1 MNPKK
6 HRFIT
11 ELSVSEQKQKKDEYQ
26 KALAVFGQAMKDFH
40 KGEMEKAAAG
50 LKSFIEK
57 YAEERE
63 LVDRARI
70 YIAIAT
76 KRPKKETVHL
86 KTFEDHFHYAVY
98 KINSGDL
105 DGALKLLEKA
115 LEFKTDEAK
124 VFYLI
129 SDVRCR
135 LGQADDCLD
144 SLKKAIQKDKHFAVL
159 AQNEADFAPLWEDK
173 RFKVITRLS

>member
-1 MNPKK
+1 MS
-6 HRFIT
+6 
-11 ELSVSEQKQKKDEYQ
+11 ELKQKKDEYQ
-26 KALAVFGQAMKDFH
+26 KALAAFGQAMKDFH

-50 LKSFIEK
+50 LKNFIEK
-57 YAEERE
+57 FSDERE

-70 YIAIAT
+70 YAAIAT
-76 KRPKKETVHL
+76 TRPKKETVQI
-86 KTFEDHFHYAVY
+86 KTLEDHFHYAVY
-98 KINSGDL
+98 KLNSGDL

-124 VFYLI
+124 VHYLI

-135 LGQADDCLD
+135 LGQAADCLD
-144 SLKKAIQKDKHFAVL
+144 SLKKAIQKDKLFAVL

-173 RFKVITRLS
+173 SFKIITRLA

>member
-1 MNPKK
+1 MS
-6 HRFIT
+6 
-11 ELSVSEQKQKKDEYQ
+11 ELKQKKDEYK
-26 KALAVFGQAMKDFH
+26 KALTAFGQAMKDFH

-50 LKSFIEK
+50 LKNFIEK
-57 YAEERE
+57 FADERE

-70 YIAIAT
+70 YAAIAT
-76 KRPKKETVHL
+76 KRPKKETVQI

-124 VFYLI
+124 VHYLI

-135 LGQADDCLD
+135 LGQADECLD
-144 SLKKAIQKDKHFAVL
+144 SLKKAILKDKLFAVL
-159 AQNEADFAPLWEDK
+159 AQNEADFAPIWEDK
-173 RFKVITRLS
+173 RFKLITRLA

>member
-1 MNPKK
+1 MKPKK

-26 KALAVFGQAMKDFH
+26 KALTVFGQAMKDFH
-40 KGEMEKAAAG
+40 KGEMGKAAVG

-57 YAEERE
+57 FAEERE

-86 KTFEDHFHYAVY
+86 KTFEDHFYYAVY
-98 KINSGDL
+98 KMNSGDL

-115 LEFKTDEAK
+115 LEFKSDEAK
-124 VFYLI
+124 VHYLI

-173 RFKVITRLS
+173 RFKVVTRLA

>member
-1 MNPKK
+1 M
-6 HRFIT
+6 
-11 ELSVSEQKQKKDEYQ
+11 SEQKQKKDEYQ

-40 KGEMEKAAAG
+40 KGDMEKAVAG
-50 LKSFIEK
+50 LKSFIQK
-57 YAEERE
+57 YEDERE

-70 YIAIAT
+70 YLAIAT

-86 KTFEDHFHYAVY
+86 KIFEDYFYYAVY
-98 KINSGDL
+98 KMNSGDL

-115 LEFKTDEAK
+115 LEFKTEEGK
-124 VFYLI
+124 VHYLI
-129 SDVRCR
+129 SDVRCQ

-159 AQNEADFAPLWEDK
+159 AQNESDFSPLWEDK
-173 RFKVITRLS
+173 RFKIITRLS

>member
-1 MNPKK
+1 L
-6 HRFIT
+6 IT
-11 ELSVSEQKQKKDEYQ
+11 ELPVSEQKQKKDEYQ
-26 KALAVFGQAMKDFH
+26 KALAAFGQAMKDFH

-57 YAEERE
+57 FAEEHE

-70 YIAIAT
+70 YVAIAT
-76 KRPKKETVHL
+76 NRLKRESVQI

-124 VFYLI
+124 VHYLI

-144 SLKKAIQKDKHFAVL
+144 SLKKAIQKDKLFAVL
-159 AQNEADFAPLWEDK
+159 AQNEADFTPLWEDK
-173 RFKVITRLS
+173 RFKVITRPA